1 MAFVTDLEVYD
12 ALPIP
17 NDALDR
23 GGVEMLRA
31 GVVDEELFVTA
42 RRAFADPAHW
52 GYVLADVTRRLAA
65 LYAAEGTFAEAK
77 ASAAIAGAFA
87 HSLEL
92 SGAAKPA
99 SRRAKAAPR
108 AKVRAKSKPSS
119 RSTSK
124 SNPVA
129 RRKGVRAKP

>member
-1 MAFVTDLEVYD
+1 MMAFVTDLEVYD

-65 LYAAEGTFAEAK
+65 LYAAEGTFTEAK
-77 ASAAIAGAFA
+77 ASAAIVGAFA

-92 SGAAKPA
+92 SATAKPA
-99 SRRAKAAPR
+99 SRRTKAAPR
-108 AKVRAKSKPSS
+108 AKVRAKS

-124 SNPVA
+124 STSKPVA